1 MSRNKKWGDLIQVEN
16 EIHAKVGEY
25 LFIPWEGNIT
35 VMKPSTIQEQSNK
48 AYPERSEK
56 YEQLKQRRR
65 TTFRIFTDTAVK
77 RAIGSHSST
86 TGEIMNN
93 VFGPGGSTNA
103 KEYRKVYNTLD
114 TLEKDKE
121 IESVLLTKGTILNGE
136 QIKRDL
142 RQWKVIN

>member
-1 MSRNKKWGDLIQVEN
+1 MSTKNSKWGDMIQVEN

-65 TTFRIFTDTAVK
+65 S
-77 RAIGSHSST
+77 IGS
-86 TGEIMNN
+86 EKAIK
-93 VFGPGGSTNA
+93 
-103 KEYRKVYNTLD
+103 KELFRS
-114 TLEKDKE
+114 
-121 IESVLLTKGTILNGE
+121 ILT
-136 QIKRDL
+136 
-142 RQWKVIN
+142 